1 MRTGHWQHWLEKFW
15 IATSLAL
22 SGVAVVTS
30 GNIVLAQITP
40 DGTLGAEGS
49 VVIPNVNINGFP
61 ADNITGGAT
70 RGANLFHS
78 FLEFNVGNGQ
88 RVYFANPTGIENILS
103 RVTGTNPSEIF
114 GTLGVNGGANLFL
127 LNPHGII
134 FGEDASLDIGGSF
147 TASTA
152 ESFAFPDGS
161 EFSATNPQAAPLLKI
176 NVPIGLQYGPQQ
188 PGAIANRGNLAVGQ
202 DLTLSGGEV
211 TSTGQLAAPVGEVV
225 VEGVSGNVQVQY
237 LEAQTATLSAQEN
250 LILEESQLWAKE
262 DLTLLAEDTIRVR
275 DSTANPFIAAAG
287 GELLLQGNREVDI
300 FALNHSDSGLFS
312 FGDMVLRSANA
323 IGGDAHYWSGSSF
336 RIEQLDGSLGDLFS
350 LYDPIIRS
358 QGDVEFDGY
367 QGTSLHILAGGQV
380 EFNTAIITA
389 PGAIAD
395 TINPTAT
402 PILANVTLSDG
413 TPLVINGNA
422 QPTLDVRAG
431 MNPAAI
437 GNPLGTIGVGFPDP
451 VNQFFSTFFPTP
463 LPPPDGNNPVATSAD
478 IMIND
483 VRIEAPDGVVF
494 LTNKYQPNL
503 LLPGGDITL
512 TRGNFIGLGI
522 DASSTVGNG
531 SSVIIDSRRDITLA
545 NGTSVI
551 SSGSNNAGDITF
563 LAHNNI
569 TLTPG
574 STIQANG
581 LLGNGGNINFN
592 SNEGNITLD
601 NSSISSSSDS
611 NNAGDVN
618 FIAQNNITLTSDSTI
633 EANGLLGK
641 GGNIAFDSDEGN
653 ISLDNSS
660 LSSSS
665 ANDNAGDVNFIAN
678 RDITLTPGSTIE
690 ADSLLG
696 KGGNIAFNSDEGN
709 ISLDN
714 GSISSSS
721 ANDNAGDVTFLAQN
735 NITFTSVSTIESVG
749 LLGGNINLTSN
760 DGIISL
766 DDSDIESITT
776 DSGIGGDINLSA
788 ESISLTNNA
797 IALTS
802 TVGPNGGRGGNLIA
816 DASDSV
822 MLLNGGQFTSNTLG
836 TGKAGDLTISTR
848 QLIIQNSQ
856 PGSNRMTGAGSGTL
870 EGSSGKGGNLTINAS
885 ESVEIIGNEPGA
897 FNPDLG
903 QPGIVINVA
912 DISTGLTTATA
923 GSGDAGNLT
932 INTKQL
938 MIRDG
943 AGASSGNTD
952 TSTGNGGRL
961 IVNATQSLDLQGK
974 AGLTTATLGPGNA
987 GELVLTTGRM
997 VLQDGALIGTD
1008 TLASGNAGDLMINTA
1023 ELFLG
1028 NGSRIGAAT
1037 TNEGSGA
1044 TVTVNSSE
1052 SVEVVGT
1059 STDRSVPSG
1068 IFTNSEGSGNA
1079 GNLEIETRRLVVRDG
1094 GRISASTSGT
1104 GKAGNLLV
1112 NNSDSVEIIGTS
1124 ADGKT
1129 ASSLFFDSSG
1139 AGDAGE
1145 LEIDTRRLVVRDGG
1159 RVSGS
1164 TSGTGRAGNLLVSN
1178 SDSVEIIGTSADG
1191 KTASSLF
1198 FDSSSSGNA
1207 GELIIGTSRLLVQD
1221 GGQVSAATSGE
1232 GKGGTLEVN
1241 ASESVEVIGTSSNSQ
1256 TPSRL
1261 FFDSSGRNS
1270 GDAGELIID
1279 TNRFI
1284 VQDGG
1289 QVSAA
1294 TSGDGRGGLLEV
1306 NASESVKVS
1315 GTSADNQFASG
1326 LFFDSRGTGDAR
1338 GITIN
1343 TGELTVQNGGQV
1355 TVSGSGTGISGD
1367 LEVTADSIFLT
1378 NQGSL
1383 GATTAAA
1390 EGGNIRL
1397 QVTDSIILRHN
1408 SEIVAQ
1414 AFGTANGG
1422 NITIDAGGF
1431 VLAVLSENSDV
1442 VANAFEGRG
1451 GNIFAQAAGIFG
1463 FRQFQD
1469 RRTPESD
1476 FTASSELGID
1486 GMVELIIEDNLTIIP
1501 LPDDFLRDS
1510 VVRGCSTMA
1519 RELAPNEFIMT
1530 GSGGLPTHPAHLSS
1544 SNAIEVGLVQPAPPT
1559 QINSESAPSSATAQ
1573 NATDAVPDRIV
1584 EAQNWVIHADGT
1596 VELVAY
1602 VPVATFVNFGL
1613 SASCNLQ

>member
-1 MRTGHWQHWLEKFW
+1 M
-15 IATSLAL
+15 
-22 SGVAVVTS
+22 
-30 GNIVLAQITP
+30 
-40 DGTLGAEGS
+40 
-49 VVIPNVNINGFP
+49 
-61 ADNITGGAT
+61 
-70 RGANLFHS
+70 
-78 FLEFNVGNGQ
+78 
-88 RVYFANPTGIENILS
+88 
-103 RVTGTNPSEIF
+103 
-114 GTLGVNGGANLFL
+114 
-127 LNPHGII
+127 
-134 FGEDASLDIGGSF
+134 
-147 TASTA
+147 
-152 ESFAFPDGS
+152 
-161 EFSATNPQAAPLLKI
+161 
-176 NVPIGLQYGPQQ
+176 
-188 PGAIANRGNLAVGQ
+188 
-202 DLTLSGGEV
+202 
-211 TSTGQLAAPVGEVV
+211 
-225 VEGVSGNVQVQY
+225 
-237 LEAQTATLSAQEN
+237 
-250 LILEESQLWAKE
+250 
-262 DLTLLAEDTIRVR
+262 
-275 DSTANPFIAAAG
+275 
-287 GELLLQGNREVDI
+287 
-300 FALNHSDSGLFS
+300 
-312 FGDMVLRSANA
+312 
-323 IGGDAHYWSGSSF
+323 
-336 RIEQLDGSLGDLFS
+336 
-350 LYDPIIRS
+350 
-358 QGDVEFDGY
+358 
-367 QGTSLHILAGGQV
+367 
-380 EFNTAIITA
+380 
-389 PGAIAD
+389 
-395 TINPTAT
+395 
-402 PILANVTLSDG
+402 
-413 TPLVINGNA
+413 
-422 QPTLDVRAG
+422 
-431 MNPAAI
+431 
-437 GNPLGTIGVGFPDP
+437 
-451 VNQFFSTFFPTP
+451 
-463 LPPPDGNNPVATSAD
+463 
-478 IMIND
+478 
-483 VRIEAPDGVVF
+483 
-494 LTNKYQPNL
+494 
-503 LLPGGDITL
+503 
-512 TRGNFIGLGI
+512 
-522 DASSTVGNG
+522 
-531 SSVIIDSRRDITLA
+531 
-545 NGTSVI
+545 
-551 SSGSNNAGDITF
+551 
-563 LAHNNI
+563 
-569 TLTPG
+569 
-574 STIQANG
+574 
-581 LLGNGGNINFN
+581 
-592 SNEGNITLD
+592 
-601 NSSISSSSDS
+601 
-611 NNAGDVN
+611 
-618 FIAQNNITLTSDSTI
+618 
-633 EANGLLGK
+633 
-641 GGNIAFDSDEGN
+641 
-653 ISLDNSS
+653 
-660 LSSSS
+660 
-665 ANDNAGDVNFIAN
+665 
-678 RDITLTPGSTIE
+678 
-690 ADSLLG
+690 G

-709 ISLDN
+709 IALDN
-714 GSISSSS
+714 GSLSSSS
-721 ANDNAGDVTFLAQN
+721 ASNDAGDVTFLAQN

-760 DGIISL
+760 DGIISI

-822 MLLNGGQFTSNTLG
+822 MLLDGGQFTSNTLG

-848 QLIIQNSQ
+848 QLVIQNSQ
-856 PGSNRMTGAGSGTL
+856 PGSNLMTGAGSGTL
-870 EGSSGKGGNLTINAS
+870 EGSSGQGGNLTINAS

-903 QPGIVINVA
+903 QPGTVINLA

-961 IVNATQSLDLQGK
+961 TVNASQSLDLQGK
-974 AGLTTATLGPGNA
+974 AGLTTATLGSGDA
-987 GELVLTTGRM
+987 GELVVTTGRM
-997 VLQDGALIGTD
+997 MLQDGALIGTD
-1008 TLASGNAGDLMINTA
+1008 TLASGNAGDLKIKTA

-1059 STDRSVPSG
+1059 STDGSVPSG

-1112 NNSDSVEIIGTS
+1112 NNSDSVEIIGIS

-1129 ASSLFFDSSG
+1129 ASSLSFDSSG

-1145 LEIDTRRLVVRDGG
+1145 LEIETRRLLVSDGG

-1164 TSGTGRAGNLLVSN
+1164 TSGTGKAGNLLVSN
-1178 SDSVEIIGTSADG
+1178 SDSVEIIGSSADG

-1207 GELIIGTSRLLVQD
+1207 GELII
-1221 GGQVSAATSGE
+1221 
-1232 GKGGTLEVN
+1232 
-1241 ASESVEVIGTSSNSQ
+1241 
-1256 TPSRL
+1256 
-1261 FFDSSGRNS
+1261 
-1270 GDAGELIID
+1270 D
-1279 TNRFI
+1279 TNRF
-1284 VQDGG
+1284 VVREGG

-1306 NASESVKVS
+1306 NATESVEVIGTSADGKTASSLFFDSSGAGDAGELIIDTSRFIVQDGGQVS
-1315 GTSADNQFASG
+1315 AATSGEGRGGLLEVNATESVEINGTSADNQFASG
-1326 LFFDSRGTGDAR
+1326 LFFDSRGAGDAR

-1397 QVTDSIILRHN
+1397 QVTDSIILRHD
-1408 SEIVAQ
+1408 SEIVAE

-1451 GNIFAQAAGIFG
+1451 GNIFAKAAGIFG

-1486 GMVELIIEDNLTIIP
+1486 GMVELIVEDNLTIIP
-1501 LPDDFLRDS
+1501 LPDDFLGDS
-1510 VVRGCSTMA
+1510 VVRGCPAMA
-1519 RELAPNEFIMT
+1519 RELAPNEFITT
-1530 GSGGLPTHPAHLSS
+1530 GTGGVPTHPAHLSS
-1544 SNAIEVGLVQPAPPT
+1544 SEAIDVGLVQPAPPT
-1559 QINSESAPSSATAQ
+1559 QINSESYPSSATAQ
-1573 NATDAVPDRIV
+1573 NPANSVPETIV
-1584 EAQNWVIHADGT
+1584 EAQDWVINADGI

-1602 VPVATFVNFGL
+1602 VPVATFGSSGL